1 MALGLWDGS
10 VGGGYRTKLI
20 KCMAV
25 IREILDDM
33 NLSLLGIKIKD
44 CIRDLRVYI
53 NTRGDYF

>member
-10 VGGGYRTKLI
+10 VSGSYKTKLI

-33 NLSLLGIKIKD
+33 NLLLLGIKIID
-44 CIRDLRVYI
+44 CIRDLGVYI